1 MRFRF
6 TSQALFSRHWWVLLT
21 ATAIVAGITIR
32 LGYWQLGRAQ
42 FKESLYSIEQAQAK
56 LPPLTAQ
63 DFSNSPSRSENL
75 QRRIDVQ
82 GQWLH
87 QWTVYLENRALQG
100 KPGFWVLTPLQIAPN
115 QVLLVQRG
123 WVARDLVQSDK
134 LPTIETP
141 SGVVRVE
148 GRWVHA
154 PSKMMEL
161 SPTHAKPSDT
171 PRLNPL
177 RQNIDIEEFSQETGL
192 TFVAN
197 VLQTGSASE
206 GLIRDWPASLS
217 GADKNRAYA
226 LQWFALA
233 FLSIG
238 LFGWFQIYLKLKNDP
253 STTKL

>member
-6 TSQALFSRHWWVLLT
+6 TSQALFSRHWWVLLI
-21 ATAIVAGITIR
+21 ATAIVAGLTIR

-42 FKESLYSIEQAQAK
+42 FKESLYSIEQAQAI
-56 LPPLTAQ
+56 LPPLNTQ
-63 DFSNSPSRSENL
+63 DFSHLPSISENL

-82 GQWLH
+82 GQWLS
-87 QWTVYLENRALQG
+87 QWTIYLENRAFHG
-100 KPGFWVLTPLQIAPN
+100 KPGFWVFTPLQISPN

-148 GRWVHA
+148 GRWVPA

-161 SPTHAKPSDT
+161 SPTDAKPSET
-171 PRLNPL
+171 YRLNPL
-177 RQNIDIEEFSQETGL
+177 RQNIDMAELSQETGL
-192 TFVAN
+192 KFVAN

-206 GLIRDWPASLS
+206 GLIRDWPTSLS

-233 FLSIG
+233 LLSIG
-238 LFGWFQIYLKLKNDP
+238 LFGWFQIYLKLKNAP